1 MKRVAAIIPASNR
14 NRVFPEYPVGAI
26 SGLKR
31 LVMTL
36 KKCQVEPIVVITGFY
51 ENELKSELAY
61 EGVIFIPNDPNGE
74 PSLWSSVL
82 QGVRY
87 LHDKAD
93 QIIVAPV
100 NYPLFLPSTLKQLLM
115 VEANIIVPSYAN
127 RGGHPMLLHREIL
140 PLILQHDGEDGLRGA
155 ANRLKGEK
163 RYVTVEDPGICWHVS
178 ELDAIDPEALEE
190 HIKRHNQELFQPI
203 VDVKL
208 RREAMF
214 FDNRTRLL
222 LEHIAETGSVLQA
235 SRRLSMSRSTAWKLI
250 HVLENEVNFM
260 VVERRHGGAQGGK
273 SRLTPNGARFLDE
286 YRKWEFRVRQ
296 YAEDEFSRFVARM
309 VDEDSDRN

>member
-14 NRVFPEYPVGAI
+14 NRVYPEYPVGAI

-36 KKCQVEPIVVITGFY
+36 KKCQVEHIVVITGFY

-61 EGVIFIPNDPNGE
+61 EGVVFIPNDPDGE

-82 QGVRY
+82 QGIRY
-87 LHDKAD
+87 LHNKAD
-93 QIIVAPV
+93 QIIIAPV

-115 VEANIIVPSYAN
+115 VEANIIVPSHQN
-127 RGGHPMLLHREIL
+127 CGGHPMLLHREIL
-140 PLILQHDGEDGLRGA
+140 PLIMQHDGQDGLRGA
-155 ANRLKGEK
+155 ANRLMGEK
-163 RYVTVEDPGICWHVS
+163 RYVTVDDPGIRWHVS
-178 ELDAIDPEALEE
+178 ELYMLDARVLEA

-235 SRRLSMSRSTAWKLI
+235 SKRLSISRSTAWKLI
-250 HVLENEVNFM
+250 NVLESEVNFM
-260 VVERRHGGAQGGK
+260 VVERQHGGPKGGK
-273 SRLTPNGARFLDE
+273 SRLTPDGIRFLNE

-296 YAEDEFSRFVARM
+296 YAEDEFSHFVARM
-309 VDEDSDRN
+309 LDEGCE